1 MEGISIGL
9 GMSTA
14 AFWAL
19 SSWPGARG
27 RPRALEGWGLP
38 LLMSEPQ
45 AHHVA
50 PDPRPTP
57 QGRRVEVGAWALHLR
72 AWQPCAGLQAP
83 GESELMGQSCP

>member
-57 QGRRVEVGAWALHLR
+57 QGRRVEVGA
-72 AWQPCAGLQAP
+72 
-83 GESELMGQSCP
+83 